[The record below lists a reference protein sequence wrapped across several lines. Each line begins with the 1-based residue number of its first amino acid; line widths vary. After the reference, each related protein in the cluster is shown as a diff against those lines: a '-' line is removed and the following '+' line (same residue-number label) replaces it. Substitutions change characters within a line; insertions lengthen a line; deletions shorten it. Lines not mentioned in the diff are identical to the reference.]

1 MFDYLFG
8 SFNKISESFES
19 HKHRATREHT
29 FVTCGCSFKLTS
41 VLAISSML
49 VRFEM
54 YYMYIYRVSHL
65 KRPTQLPL
73 KLFIVGKMFQNK
85 TYFELGGIS
94 FHKSCLGERASETS
108 K

>member
-29 FVTCGCSFKLTS
+29 FVTCS

-73 KLFIVGKMFQNK
+73 KLFIVEKIFENK